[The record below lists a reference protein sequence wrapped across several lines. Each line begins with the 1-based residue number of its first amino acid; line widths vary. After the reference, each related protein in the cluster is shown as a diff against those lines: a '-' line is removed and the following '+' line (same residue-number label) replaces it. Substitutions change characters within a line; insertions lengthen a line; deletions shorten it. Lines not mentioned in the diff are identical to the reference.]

1 MAPKRLVIPGIVKGG
16 VAVPQHEMSL
26 PEGISVEIHIKP
38 ADMTPELESELDQWD
53 KASAEAWAMIDKWE
67 AESP

>member
-16 VAVPQHEMSL
+16 VVVPQHEMSL
-26 PEGISVEIHIKP
+26 PKSNRVETHVKP
-38 ADMTPELESELDQWD
+38 ADIPPDLESELDQWD
-53 KASAEAWAMIDKWE
+53 KASAEAWAMIDEWE

>member
-1 MAPKRLVIPGIVKGG
+1 MAHKSLVIPGIVKGG

-26 PEGISVEIHIKP
+26 PEGTRVEIHVKP
-38 ADMTPELESELDQWD
+38 ADMTPDLESELDQWD